1 MTEQTYIEQF
11 LAKGGQVTQVEADVS
26 LGLRRTNYLPRRI
39 GKGQVAAEKLK
50 SGDTKFDMYLN
61 ALPGELRKWAMSTSQ
76 DVRAL
81 YKEYRALKK
90 QGLVEKYLPIVKE
103 WEQANG

>member
-26 LGLRRTNYLPRRI
+26 LGMKRSNYLPRRVAN
-39 GKGQVAAEKLK
+39 GQVAAKKLS
-50 SGDTKFDMYLN
+50 SGDAKYDMYLN
-61 ALPGELRKWAMSTSQ
+61 ALPGELRKWAMATSQ
-76 DVRAL
+76 DVRKL

-90 QGLVEKYLPIVKE
+90 EGLVAKYQPAVAE
-103 WEQANG
+103 WEESQ